1 MRYSQIVIA
10 LSAAVPAVVVLVDTY
25 LLRPLDW
32 GRGLAGGWRL
42 LDPQLPLVF
51 AGVVWIVLSVVC
63 VAALVFVKEA
73 TSRWR
78 ILRRAFAAFSVVLW
92 IGYPLAISFMQL
104 AVEFTGVEPTE
115 SFSSATAA
123 LVRVFYLTALLTGP
137 AVVLSYIAEAVV
149 KAVSAAK
156 ARVGSK

>member
-1 MRYSQIVIA
+1 MSRSQIAIA
-10 LSAAVPAVVVLVDTY
+10 LSAAVPAAVIVVDTY

-42 LDPQLPLVF
+42 LDPQLPLLT
-51 AGVVWIVLSVVC
+51 AGVAWVVLSAVC
-63 VAALVFVKEA
+63 VSALVLVGRA

-78 ILRRAFAAFSVVLW
+78 IIRRASAAFSVVLW

-115 SFSSATAA
+115 SFSSATGA

-137 AVVLSYIAEAVV
+137 VVVISYVAEAVV
-149 KAVSAAK
+149 KAVSGAK
-156 ARVGSK
+156 ARGGSN